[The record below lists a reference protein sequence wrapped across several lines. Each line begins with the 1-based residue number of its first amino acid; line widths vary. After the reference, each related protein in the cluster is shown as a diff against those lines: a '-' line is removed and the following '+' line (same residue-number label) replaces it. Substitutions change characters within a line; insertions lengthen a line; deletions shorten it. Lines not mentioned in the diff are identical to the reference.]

1 MRTAVLPDLR
11 QMRYFTEVVRERNFT
26 RAAQNLHVAQQALSQ
41 QVKALENLLGVTLLE
56 RTTRRVEPTEAG
68 RVFAREAERLLAAA
82 QRAVDRT
89 RDAAAGEAGTVAL
102 AYTFSGAPDTV
113 PEILAAVA
121 AELPRVKVQAREVF
135 AADLPELLLEQRFDC
150 AIAPRFP
157 ELPADLERA
166 PLRVEPLVAALPARH
181 PLAAAG
187 PLDLRA
193 LRDELFLVWP
203 RTMAPGFHDAV
214 VAACR
219 GSGFEPR
226 TDDFGAGGSTAWGRI
241 ARGDGVVL
249 TAASNRDAIQRGI
262 AVVDLAPPV
271 PTMTIDLLWRRD
283 LKLPAMQRLAGI
295 AQATARRRGWIAEPA
310 EARAVPSRS
319 ATAS

>member
-1 MRTAVLPDLR
+1 
-11 QMRYFTEVVRERNFT
+11 MRYFTEVVRERNFT
-26 RAAQNLHVAQQALSQ
+26 RAARNLHVAQQALSQ

-121 AELPRVKVQAREVF
+121 AELPRLKVQAREVF
-135 AADLPELLLEQRFDC
+135 AADLPELLLEQRLRLRDRP
-150 AIAPRFP
+150 A
-157 ELPADLERA
+157 LPRA
-166 PLRVEPLVAALPARH
+166 PGGPRARAPARGALVAALPARH
-181 PLAAAG
+181 PLAPVG

-193 LRDELFLVWP
+193 LRDELFLVGRAQWQ
-203 RTMAPGFHDAV
+203 TGFRSAV
-214 VAACR
+214 VAAWRRERIRAAHGQLR
-219 GSGFEPR
+219 GGWLDRLGPHR
-226 TDDFGAGGSTAWGRI
+226 ARRRI
-241 ARGDGVVL
+241 VL

-295 AQATARRRGWIAEPA
+295 AQATARRRGWIAERA
-310 EARAVPSRS
+310 EVRAVPSRS

>member
-1 MRTAVLPDLR
+1 VAVLPDLR

-89 RDAAAGEAGTVAL
+89 RDAAAGEAGTVGV

-113 PEILAAVA
+113 PGVLAAVA
-121 AELPRVKVQAREVF
+121 EELPRLKVKAQEVF
-135 AADLPELLLEQRFDC
+135 AADLPELLLDQRFEC
-150 AIAPRFP
+150 GIAPRFP
-157 ELPADLERA
+157 GLPADLAHA
-166 PLRVEPLVAALPARH
+166 PLRVEALVAALPAGHR
-181 PLAAAG
+181 LAGARAVE
-187 PLDLRA
+187 LDE

-214 VAACR
+214 LAACR
-219 GSGFEPR
+219 AAGFEPR
-226 TDDFGAGGSTAWGRI
+226 TDEFGAGGSTAWGRI
-241 ARGDGVVL
+241 ARGEGVVL
-249 TAASNRDAIQRGI
+249 TVASNRDAIQRGI

-271 PTMTIDLLWRRD
+271 PTMTIDAVWRRD
-283 LKLPAMQRLAGI
+283 VSLPALQRFI
-295 AQATARRRGWIAEPA
+295 DVAQATARRRGWIAEP
-310 EARAVPSRS
+310 S
-319 ATAS
+319 AA